1 MDNDFMQSKVVSNK
15 LRVDEDNIVIER
27 VQNVAPIIE
36 DVKDRAA
43 YAKANKE
50 MYFVGSIPLVH
61 YYAIQREAG
70 GDREKERKLIMSFFE
85 THTKFSTG
93 IKGL

>member
-1 MDNDFMQSKVVSNK
+1 METMNKSVSNI
-15 LRVDEDNIVIER
+15 LHVDSENIVIER

-36 DVKDRAA
+36 DVKSREQ

-61 YYAIQREAG
+61 YYKIQRESA
-70 GDREKERKLIMSFFE
+70 GDRDMERYMIMQFFE
-85 THTKFSTG
+85 QNTKFSTG
-93 IKGL
+93 IKGI